1 MFLNRN
7 NKIKEVLAPA
17 NNLRAAFESRSWFLN
32 RYVLRE
38 AQNIKTRKKGATF
51 LAALFATALLLGAG
65 TTAHALSI
73 TYGPDCGSGNTTGQC
88 TR

>member
-7 NKIKEVLAPA
+7 KKIKEVLAPA

-32 RYVLRE
+32 RYVIRE
-38 AQNIKTRKKGATF
+38 AQNMRTRKKGATF
-51 LAALFATALLLGAG
+51 LAALFGTALLLGAD
-65 TTAHALSI
+65 TTAQALSI
-73 TYGPDCGSGNTTGQC
+73 TYGPDCGSVNATGQC